1 MNKTLLI
8 FRHEF
13 LKTIKRTGFI
23 VLTLSLPV
31 LALLGMGIYRV
42 ASGVERPVAKA
53 TEIGYVDEA
62 GGFDRFTTQGNIT
75 LLRFDSRAAATQALV
90 DKDVKEYSVI
100 PADFLST
107 GVINRFTLQREF
119 TPPTATDGAIRK
131 FILDNLLAG
140 KLPENAIARV
150 QSPLNLVTTTLT
162 STGVVSP
169 QQGGFSSFIVPAI
182 FSFLLGLSL
191 IFSSTY
197 VLQSLSEEKE
207 NRLMEILL
215 SSVSTRQLLIG
226 KVLGLGAA
234 GLVQVV
240 VWVISF
246 PLLLKL
252 ASSYVGGF
260 LSTVQVPAGFWVLGV
275 VYFILGYL
283 VFAVLSA
290 AIAAVSSTVQEA
302 QALAGIY
309 AIFNYAPFWFI
320 SLLMLFPNNP
330 AWVVLS
336 AFPLTAP
343 VLTMMRL
350 GLTGVPAWQLALSI
364 VVLVGS
370 IVVGLLIAARLLR
383 IYLLMYG
390 KRPSLATIGRSLRTG

>member
-8 FRHEF
+8 LRHEF
-13 LKTIKRTGFI
+13 LKTIKRTGFV

-31 LALLGMGIYRV
+31 LALLGMGIYRI
-42 ASGVERPVAKA
+42 ASGVERPAPTA
-53 TEIGYVDEA
+53 TETGYVDEA
-62 GGFDRFTTQGNIT
+62 GGFDRFTTQGNIA
-75 LLRFDSRAAATQALV
+75 LVRFDSRSAASQALV
-90 DKDVKEYSVI
+90 EKKIIDYLVI

-107 GVINRFTLQREF
+107 GMISRFTLQREL
-119 TPPTATDGAIRK
+119 TPPTATEAAIRK
-131 FILDNLLAG
+131 FISDNLLAG
-140 KLPENAIARV
+140 KLSENAIARV
-150 QSPLNLVTTTLT
+150 ETPLRLVTTTLN
-162 STGVVSP
+162 STGGVSA
-169 QQGGFSSFIVPAI
+169 QQGGLASFVVPAI

-215 SSVSTRQLLIG
+215 SSVSTRQLLTG

-234 GLVQVV
+234 GLAQVI
-240 VWVISF
+240 VWVLSF

-252 ASSYVGGF
+252 ASSYLGGF
-260 LSTVQVPAGFWVLGV
+260 LSSLQVPAGFWVLGV

-290 AIAAVSSTVQEA
+290 CIAAVTSSMQEA
-302 QALAGIY
+302 QGLAGIY
-309 AIFNYAPFWFI
+309 TVFIFSPFWFL
-320 SLLMLFPNNP
+320 SLIMLYPNNP
-330 AWVVLS
+330 AWIVFS

-350 GLTGVPAWQLALSI
+350 GVTGVPAWQLALSLA
-364 VVLVGS
+364 VLVASVIG
-370 IVVGLLIAARLLR
+370 GLLLAAKLLR
-383 IYLLMYG
+383 TYLLMYG
-390 KRPSLATIGRSLRTG
+390 KRPGLAQIARGLRGS